1 MLAMC
6 ASHIG
11 SVGRI
16 ASMEC
21 MLESWHA
28 QQHPLPMYVAVS
40 FATPQLAERAR
51 PMWKRFAVGLTVFA
65 IARTRSQFQH
75 YAWLVHHLQGTALP
89 TKDKI
94 EYECVWKPTEDV
106 HAGHVPQTLLPVAD
120 DTFVLFSD
128 DDDTWDPAR
137 SFVFHAILHE
147 SASTGELPTIRAAL
161 EERNPD
167 DPEHKQLMERIRSAT
182 GVAPVVAR
190 EYYHYAIR
198 FSCLADFI
206 RKCDPMLLA
215 HRYADCFLTR
225 YLHTPNHTATDMKRF
240 HYKHKLYSASVPMGA
255 EWGAAGRAHACPYD
269 PLLKQTRTMYECQ
282 LRRVEETKNVLD
294 KQHRSKRTIAAV
306 TEYNSQAARANKLA
320 SMLNRLIILA
330 GFCSQMHSRYTV
342 PDFNE
347 FRSTMAEQEAYVDAL
362 MSPEK
367 AATRAK
373 AASVRE
379 RIPDEMRPL
388 YETLVT
394 TDPEFL
400 RFIRAPLL

>member
-16 ASMEC
+16 ASMER

-40 FATPQLAERAR
+40 FATPRLAELAR
-51 PMWKRFAVGLTVFA
+51 SMWKRFAVGLTVFT
-65 IARTRSQFQH
+65 IARARSQFQH

-94 EYECVWKPTEDV
+94 EYECVWKPAEDG
-106 HAGHVPQTLLPVAD
+106 HAGHVLQTLPVAD

-137 SFVFHAILHE
+137 SFVFHTILHE
-147 SASTGELPTIRAAL
+147 SASTGELATIRAAI

-167 DPEHKQLMERIRSAT
+167 DPEHKQLMERVQSAT
-182 GVAPVVAR
+182 GQMPMVAR
-190 EYYHYAIR
+190 EYYHYSIR

-206 RKCDPMLLA
+206 RKCDPLLLA
-215 HRYADCFLTR
+215 HRYADCYLTR
-225 YLHTPNHTATDMKRF
+225 YLHTPNHTATVMKRF
-240 HYKHKLYSASVPMGA
+240 HYKRKLYSASVPMGA
-255 EWGAAGRAHACPYD
+255 EWGAAGRAHTCPYD
-269 PLLKQTRTMYECQ
+269 PLLKQTRTMYECR
-282 LRRVEETKNVLD
+282 LRQAEETKAALD
-294 KQHRSKRTIAAV
+294 KHRSKRTIAAI
-306 TEYNSQAARANKLA
+306 TEYNAQAERVNKLA
-320 SMLNRLIILA
+320 SMLNRLVILA

-347 FRSTMAEQEAYVDAL
+347 FRSTMAAQEAYLAAVV
-362 MSPEK
+362 SPDK
-367 AATRAK
+367 AVAFAK
-373 AASVRE
+373 AASVQE
-379 RIPDEMRPL
+379 RIPDEKRQL

-400 RFIRAPLL
+400 RLIRAPLL